1 MFRLL
6 ALLGLTAIQ
15 NIQTINQAKKQAGAL
30 VREGEIAASNKARDV
45 MRQAARQRSSF
56 LTSGLTLEGTPEQVI
71 GQTYDTG
78 LQDVNL
84 MRSNTNTQSKNII
97 GQARSQMLSNIMGT
111 VSGFAMGSGAGFE
124 STVNKYN
131 PFKGKSSL
139 LGRTASAVDPFSA
152 NRMGFGIDAYNA
164 LEQSDGGF

>member
-1 MFRLL
+1 MFQLL
-6 ALLGLTAIQ
+6 ALLGLTALQ
-15 NIQTINQAKKQAGAL
+15 NIQTINQAKKQAKAT
-30 VREGEIAASNKARDV
+30 VREGEIVADNKARDV

-56 LTSGLTLEGTPEQVI
+56 LTSGLTLEGTPENVI

-84 MRSNTNTQSKNII
+84 IRSNVNTQSKNII

-124 STVNKYN
+124 STINKYN
-131 PFKGKSSL
+131 PFKTKPSL
-139 LGRTASAVDPFSA
+139 LGRATSAIDPFSA
-152 NRMGFGIDAYNA
+152 NRMGFGFDAYNA
-164 LEQSDGGF
+164 LERSDGGF